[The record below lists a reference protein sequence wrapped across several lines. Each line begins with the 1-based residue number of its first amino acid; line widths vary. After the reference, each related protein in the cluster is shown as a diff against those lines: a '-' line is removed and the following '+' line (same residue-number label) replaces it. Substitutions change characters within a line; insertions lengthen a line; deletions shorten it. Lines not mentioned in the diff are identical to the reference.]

1 MNTSLGLM
9 MLCGTLV
16 GLGSIAIIA
25 GATRRTL
32 NLSDALT
39 RLDGLEPL
47 PSGEL
52 KAPPVGLEAA
62 GAWLQRRLRL
72 PITAKQQ
79 QLLLLHDR
87 TVADFFTEK
96 LVLSLAGFLLPTLW
110 VALQF
115 ALGSFPGPLPLL
127 VSLLGAVAGYFLA
140 DLRLAR
146 SSTVLRRTTTES
158 IHTFFDLVALERLA
172 NASASQAVASAS
184 NISDAP
190 LFRRITSGL
199 ERARLEQT
207 TPWPELRRVGREWN
221 IPELDDFA
229 DVMKL
234 EEQGAALAGVLQAR
248 VKELRDA
255 HLAHQRTAAHGAT
268 ESLTLWMTLPALL
281 LGLTFI
287 IPPLLK
293 LTGSGI

>member
-1 MNTSLGLM
+1 MISALGLM
-9 MLCGTLV
+9 VLCGTIV
-16 GLGSIAIIA
+16 GLGVAAVVVGSL
-25 GATRRTL
+25 RRTL
-32 NLSDALT
+32 RLSDALT
-39 RLDGLEPL
+39 VLDGVDPL
-47 PSGEL
+47 PLPDNRVHPEGM
-52 KAPPVGLEAA
+52 EAM
-62 GAWLQRRLRL
+62 GGWLQRRLRL
-72 PITAKQQ
+72 PLSAKQQ

-87 TVADFFTEK
+87 SVADFFTEK
-96 LVLSLAGFLLPTLW
+96 LVLSLTGFLLPTLW
-110 VALQF
+110 LVLQL
-115 ALGSFPGPLPLL
+115 ALGATPGPLPLL
-127 VSLLGAVAGYFLA
+127 FSILGAVGGYFLA
-140 DLRLAR
+140 DLRLSR
-146 SSTVLRRTTTES
+146 SSAQLRRTTTES
-158 IHTFFDLVALERLA
+158 IHTFFDLVALERMA
-172 NASASQAVASAS
+172 NASASQAVAAAAG
-184 NISDAP
+184 ISDAP

-199 ERARLEQT
+199 ERARLEQS

-255 HLAHQRTAAHGAT
+255 HLAQQRAAAHEAT

-293 LTGSGI
+293 LTSS

>member
-1 MNTSLGLM
+1 MNTTLGLM
-9 MLCGTLV
+9 VLCGTIV
-16 GLGSIAIIA
+16 GLGVALV
-25 GATRRTL
+25 ATGSMKRTL
-32 NLSDALT
+32 RLGDALT
-39 RLDGLEPL
+39 VLDGVEALAIPL
-47 PSGEL
+47 TS
-52 KAPPVGLEAA
+52 APPLGVEAVG
-62 GAWLQRRLRL
+62 GWLQRRLRL
-72 PITAKQQ
+72 PLTMKQQ

-87 TVADFFTEK
+87 SVSDFFTEK
-96 LVLSLAGFLLPTLW
+96 LVLSLTGFMLPTLW
-110 VALQF
+110 LTLQF
-115 ALGSFPGPLPLL
+115 ALGAKPGPLPLL
-127 VSLLGAVAGYFLA
+127 FSVVGAVGGYFLA
-140 DLRLAR
+140 DLRLSR
-146 SSTVLRRTTTES
+146 SSTQLRRTTTES
-158 IHTFFDLVALERLA
+158 IHTFFDLVALERMA
-172 NASASQAVASAS
+172 NASASQSVAAAAG
-184 NISDAP
+184 ISDAP

-248 VKELRDA
+248 VRELRDS
-255 HLAHQRTAAHGAT
+255 HLAQQRAAAHEAT

-293 LTGSGI
+293 LTSS

>member
-1 MNTSLGLM
+1 MNTTLGLM
-9 MLCGTLV
+9 VLCGTIV
-16 GLGSIAIIA
+16 GLGVALV
-25 GATRRTL
+25 ATGSLRRTL
-32 NLSDALT
+32 RLGDALT
-39 RLDGLEPL
+39 VLDGVEALTIPL
-47 PSGEL
+47 TS
-52 KAPPVGLEAA
+52 APPVGVEAL
-62 GAWLQRRLRL
+62 GGWLQRRLRL
-72 PITAKQQ
+72 PLTIKQQ

-87 TVADFFTEK
+87 SVADFFTEK
-96 LVLSLAGFLLPTLW
+96 LVLSLTGFLLPTLW
-110 VALQF
+110 MVLQF
-115 ALGSFPGPLPLL
+115 ALGAKPGPLPLL
-127 VSLLGAVAGYFLA
+127 FSVLGALGGYFLA
-140 DLRLAR
+140 DLRLSR
-146 SSTVLRRTTTES
+146 SSTQLRRTTTES
-158 IHTFFDLVALERLA
+158 IHTFFDLVALERMA
-172 NASASQAVASAS
+172 NASASQAVAAAAG
-184 NISDAP
+184 ISDAP

-248 VKELRDA
+248 VRELRDS
-255 HLAHQRTAAHGAT
+255 HLAQQRAAAHEAT

-293 LTGSGI
+293 LTSS

>member
-1 MNTSLGLM
+1 MTSALGLM
-9 MLCGTLV
+9 MLCGTVV
-16 GLGSIAIIA
+16 GLGAIAVVL
-25 GATRRTL
+25 GSLRRTL
-32 NLSDALT
+32 RLGDALSV
-39 RLDGLEPL
+39 LDGIEPL
-47 PSGEL
+47 TVTGNDSP
-52 KAPPVGLEAA
+52 AVGLEAL
-62 GAWLQRRLRL
+62 GGWWQRRFRL
-72 PITAKQQ
+72 PLSAKQQ

-96 LVLSLAGFLLPTLW
+96 LVLCVAGFALPGLW
-110 VALQF
+110 LVLQLI
-115 ALGSFPGPLPLL
+115 LGQPVGPLPLL
-127 VSLLGAVAGYFLA
+127 FSVLGGVGGYFLA
-140 DLRLAR
+140 DLRLTR
-146 SSTVLRRTTTES
+146 SSTQLRRTTTES
-158 IHTFFDLVALERLA
+158 VHTFFDLVALERLA
-172 NASASQAVASAS
+172 NASASQAVGAAAG
-184 NISDAP
+184 ISDAP

-207 TPWPELRRVGREWN
+207 TPWPELRRVGKEWN

-255 HLAHQRTAAHGAT
+255 HLAQQRAEAHEAT

-281 LGLTFI
+281 LGLAFI

-293 LTGSGI
+293 LTGS

>member
-1 MNTSLGLM
+1 MISTLGLLV
-9 MLCGTLV
+9 LCGTMV
-16 GLGSIAIIA
+16 GLGITAVVIGSL
-25 GATRRTL
+25 RRTL
-32 NLSDALT
+32 RLSDALMV
-39 RLDGLEPL
+39 LDGVDRIPL
-47 PSGEL
+47 STTSSE
-52 KAPPVGLEAA
+52 PVGMEAM
-62 GAWLQRRLRL
+62 GGWVQRRLRL
-72 PITAKQQ
+72 PLSVKQQ
-79 QLLLLHDR
+79 QLLLLQDR
-87 TVADFFTEK
+87 SVADFFTEK
-96 LVLSLAGFLLPTLW
+96 LILSLAGLLLPTAWL
-110 VALQF
+110 VMQVI
-115 ALGSFPGPLPLL
+115 LGATPGPLPLL
-127 VSLLGAVAGYFLA
+127 FSLLGAVGGYFLA

-146 SSTVLRRTTTES
+146 SSVQLRRTTTES

-172 NASASQAVASAS
+172 NASASQAVAAAAG
-184 NISDAP
+184 ISDAP

-199 ERARLEQT
+199 ERARLEQS

-248 VKELRDA
+248 VKELRDS
-255 HLAHQRTAAHGAT
+255 HLAQQQAQAHEAT

-293 LTGSGI
+293 LTSS

>member
-1 MNTSLGLM
+1 MITTLGLM
-9 MLCGTLV
+9 VLCGTIV
-16 GLGSIAIIA
+16 GLGVVLVVA
-25 GATRRTL
+25 GSLRRTL
-32 NLSDALT
+32 RLSDALMV
-39 RLDGLEPL
+39 LDGMETPEVSQTGGSPL
-47 PSGEL
+47 G
-52 KAPPVGLEAA
+52 VEAM
-62 GAWLQRRLRL
+62 GGWLQRRLRL
-72 PITAKQQ
+72 PLTMKQQ

-87 TVADFFTEK
+87 SVADFFTEK
-96 LVLSLAGFLLPTLW
+96 LVLSLTGFMLPTLW
-110 VALQF
+110 MVLQF
-115 ALGSFPGPLPLL
+115 ALDAPTGPLPLL
-127 VSLLGAVAGYFLA
+127 FSVLGGVGGYFLA
-140 DLRLAR
+140 DLRLSR
-146 SSTVLRRTTTES
+146 SSSQLRRTTTES

-172 NASASQAVASAS
+172 NASASQAVAAAAG
-184 NISDAP
+184 ISDAP

-248 VKELRDA
+248 VRELRDS
-255 HLAHQRTAAHGAT
+255 HLAQQRAAAHEAT

-293 LTGSGI
+293 LTSS